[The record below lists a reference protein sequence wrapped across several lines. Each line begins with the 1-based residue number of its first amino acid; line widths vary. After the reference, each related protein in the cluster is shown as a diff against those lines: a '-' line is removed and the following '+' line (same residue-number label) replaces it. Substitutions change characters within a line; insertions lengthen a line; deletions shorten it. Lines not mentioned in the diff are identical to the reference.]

1 MKKSL
6 KFLTALAGAATLL
19 GAGIANADI
28 YVTDHTS
35 DQLTVISSGGTLST
49 ISNPMTQTFLN
60 SPTGIAVDTV
70 VGSQYYGDVFVAN
83 STGTVSGTIVTYN
96 PTTQQF
102 GTFAT
107 GLSSPEGLAFDSA
120 GNLYVASNVAGG
132 FITQYSGLNLTS
144 VNTSYGT
151 GITNPFDV
159 TATGAGQLYVTS
171 GFTGLIKQIAAG
183 GGAASAFT
191 PSVAPN
197 TPAGVVIGPNG
208 DLYVV
213 NTSTPNVEQIKVNG
227 NASTAVASSGQNLST
242 PEGLVFDANGN
253 LYVADYGNNTV
264 TEYTLAS
271 FNQLGQTTYSYLQ
284 TFDGEAFDGPLFL
297 AFDPETAA
305 VPEPGTYAMLLGGL
319 AALYFVQRRRKL
331 ATVKA

>member
-6 KFLTALAGAATLL
+6 KFLTVIAGAATLL

-28 YVTDHTS
+28 YVTDNTS
-35 DQLTVISSGGTLST
+35 DQLTVISAGGTLNV
-49 ISNPMTQTFLN
+49 INNPLSQTFLN

-70 VGSQYYGDVFVAN
+70 SGSQYFGDVFVAN
-83 STGTVSGTIVTYN
+83 SVGTIVTYD
-96 PTTQQF
+96 PTTQAF

-107 GLSSPEGLAFDSA
+107 GLSNPEGLAFDSA
-120 GNLYVASNVAGG
+120 GNLYVASNVSSGS
-132 FITQYSGLNLTS
+132 ILQYSGLNLTS
-144 VNTSYGT
+144 LNSSYGT
-151 GITNPFDV
+151 GITNPFGV

-171 GFTGLIKQIAAG
+171 GVTGLIKQIAAG
-183 GGAASAFT
+183 GGAATAFT

-197 TPAGVVIGPNG
+197 TPAGIVIGPNG

-227 NASTAVASSGQNLST
+227 NASTAVASSGEQLST
-242 PEGLVFDANGN
+242 PEGLVFDSNGN

-264 TEYTLAS
+264 TEYTLAG

-284 TFDGEAFDGPLFL
+284 TFNGEAFDGPLFL
-297 AFDPETAA
+297 AFDPVGSA
-305 VPEPGTYAMLLGGL
+305 VPEPGTYAMLLSGL

-331 ATVKA
+331 ATVQA

>member
-6 KFLTALAGAATLL
+6 KFLTLIAGAATLL

-28 YVTDHTS
+28 YVTDNTS
-35 DQLTVISSGGTLST
+35 DQLTVIGAGGTLT
-49 ISNPMTQTFLN
+49 EISNPMSQTYLN

-70 VGSQYYGDVFVAN
+70 AGSQYFGDVFVAN
-83 STGTVSGTIVTYN
+83 SVGTIVTYD
-96 PTTQQF
+96 PTTKAF

-120 GNLYVASNVAGG
+120 GNLYVASNVSAGS
-132 FITQYSGLNLTS
+132 ILQYSGLNLTS
-144 VNTSYGT
+144 LNSSYGT
-151 GITNPFDV
+151 GITNPFGV

-171 GFTGLIKQIAAG
+171 GVTGLIKQIAAG
-183 GGAASAFT
+183 GGAATAFT
-191 PSVAPN
+191 PSVAPA
-197 TPAGVVIGPNG
+197 TPAGIVIGPNG

-213 NTSTPNVEQIKVNG
+213 NTATPNVEQIQVNG
-227 NASTAVASSGQNLST
+227 NASTAVASSGQNLNT
-242 PEGLVFDANGN
+242 PEGLVFDSNGN

-264 TEYTLAS
+264 TEYALAG

-284 TFDGEAFDGPLFL
+284 TFNGGAFDGPLFL
-297 AFDPETAA
+297 AFDPATSA

-331 ATVKA
+331 ATVQA